1 MVKRA
6 VIFGLLG
13 GVGLISFYLLVM
25 SLASGSWS
33 YTLENLWQLRLWVGA
48 LVLGFSVQ
56 VGLYSYLKSCSVGS
70 GVTTG
75 AAATGVTTS
84 SVAMLACCAHHIT
97 DILPILGL
105 SAATLFLTKYQNL
118 FFALGIASNL
128 MGIFIMLKRLK
139 RIKNG

>member
-75 AAATGVTTS
+75 AAATGATTS
-84 SVAMLACCAHHIT
+84 SVAMLACCAHHVT

-105 SAATLFLTKYQNL
+105 SAASLFLTKYQTW
-118 FFALGIASNL
+118 FFALGITSNL
-128 MGIFIMLKRLK
+128 VGIFIMLKRLK